1 MNKKVTKNPYPGVLE
16 TTVIT
21 LTEEEER
28 EVFKPYTDAVRKVTE
43 EYKRKERQAIAENRR
58 RRGLPPLIY

>member
-1 MNKKVTKNPYPGVLE
+1 MNKKVTKNPYPGVLK

-28 EVFKPYTDAVRKVTE
+28 EVFKPYTDAVRKATE

>member
-1 MNKKVTKNPYPGVLE
+1 MNKRVVENPCPGVLE

-28 EVFKPYTDAVRKVTE
+28 EVFKPYTDAVRKATE
-43 EYKRKERQAIAENRR
+43 EYKIKERQAVNENRQ